1 MPAPL
6 DVPWVK
12 IRRLYE
18 EGARVIDLANKYGIK
33 RETVHKR
40 QSANKWTIPSKEV
53 RELYRAAH
61 LLKENLDGTQD
72 ASVNKALSS
81 KGKGY
86 SASGLHRI
94 VGEDALK
101 KIVSSPDNEV
111 SISDIAENYK
121 GKTAKKLFQILA
133 TTTIAPPK
141 TWRDFELMD
150 KIMRRTLGL
159 DEGGSKSSTVVSLQ
173 IVNDRLR
180 SASSGDIVE
189 GEIIEATII
198 EDAPSIVDSVV
209 ESVMDASSDTDS
221 HCES

>member
-1 MPAPL
+1 MPAAL
-6 DVPWVK
+6 DIPWTIIQRK
-12 IRRLYE
+12 FE
-18 EGARVIDLANKYGIK
+18 EGALPMELCKDYAIRRDTLCKRV
-33 RETVHKR
+33 
-40 QSANKWTIPSKEV
+40 
-53 RELYRAAH
+53 
-61 LLKENLDGTQD
+61 
-72 ASVNKALSS
+72 VNKKWVTPQDDVRALYQEAKALEIKLQKRTS
-81 KGKGY
+81 KRGRGPLY
-86 SASGLHRI
+86 AESQGDRAEGQHSLMQT
-94 VGEDALK
+94 DALLR
-101 KIVSSPDNEV
+101 IISSPDAAV